1 MATGAFNT
9 IKAGFAA
16 GREIESMAGDLG
28 RWMGAVS
35 DIKKAEEYNKKPPLF
50 KKLFQAGSVEEEAMQ
65 IFMAKKKAEDMRAEL
80 KQIISFT
87 RGPSAWE
94 ELLKTEGDI
103 RKKRQKAIYD
113 QEERRRKLLE
123 GIAIALGIVVVGGL
137 AIFIVVLAAKAR
149 GVMQLK
155 YVYKDYVFVNDNNKG
170 VLYKAGKLLFMGN
183 SWSAIQLFLSSTES
197 APEVV
202 NMFRAQLEQREVIKL
217 RTEAKKPKEPP
228 TPIQE
233 EKKPAIRR
241 PGRNDRRLV
250 R

>member
-1 MATGAFNT
+1 LIDPISAVAMATGAFNT

-65 IFMAKKKAEDMRAEL
+65 IFMAKKKAEDMRNEL

-123 GIAIALGIVVVGGL
+123 AIMIVGGCIVVGGFL
-137 AIFIVVLAAKAR
+137 IFIIVLAAKAR
-149 GVMQLK
+149 GVM
-155 YVYKDYVFVNDNNKG
+155 
-170 VLYKAGKLLFMGN
+170 
-183 SWSAIQLFLSSTES
+183 
-197 APEVV
+197 
-202 NMFRAQLEQREVIKL
+202 
-217 RTEAKKPKEPP
+217 
-228 TPIQE
+228 
-233 EKKPAIRR
+233 
-241 PGRNDRRLV
+241 
-250 R
+250 